1 MSFYRDLVSQGPT
14 ERTVIYCFHL
24 IFQKEWPLI
33 FIFVVCCCC
42 CCYFGSDLLI
52 IWPGLCILGFFFYKK
67 SNVIIWGCLRP
78 LHFLLGC
85 KVRAEK
91 QYFSWQMAHVFH
103 FSACLKTVYTQMYF
117 IFWRNCVFQATPP
130 PQPAV
135 SFLRPKVFCVAT
147 IRSLFL
153 EIYDSFSE
161 IRRDLCSSYFY
172 CKSNSLEKN
181 VICTKALFLS

>member
-24 IFQKEWPLI
+24 IFQKEWGLRNDPWFL
-33 FIFVVCCCC
+33 FLLFVVVVV
-42 CCYFGSDLLI
+42 I
-52 IWPGLCILGFFFYKK
+52 ILVLTCSLSGQDFVYWDFFYKK

-117 IFWRNCVFQATPP
+117 IFWRNCVFQANPP
-130 PQPAV
+130 PSQPFP
-135 SFLRPKVFCVAT
+135 SFAPRYSVWLQ
-147 IRSLFL
+147 
-153 EIYDSFSE
+153 
-161 IRRDLCSSYFY
+161 
-172 CKSNSLEKN
+172 
-181 VICTKALFLS
+181 